1 MRTTLKAS
9 TLALAV
15 FALTAGPAFAGG
27 GCGGA
32 RTADRSHGT
41 EVAQIDQSG
50 QTSLPQPAQTPQPA
64 TGSN

>member
-9 TLALAV
+9 ALVLAV
-15 FALTAGPAFAGG
+15 VALSAGAAFAGG

-32 RTADRSHGT
+32 VTAGSPPGQ

-50 QTSLPQPAQTPQPA
+50 QTSLPQTPQPA
-64 TGSN
+64 TSTN

>member
-9 TLALAV
+9 ALALAIAV
-15 FALTAGPAFAGG
+15 MTAGAVFAGG

-32 RTADRSHGT
+32 VTAGSPQGR

-50 QTSLPQPAQTPQPA
+50 QISLPQTPQPA
-64 TGSN
+64 TSSN